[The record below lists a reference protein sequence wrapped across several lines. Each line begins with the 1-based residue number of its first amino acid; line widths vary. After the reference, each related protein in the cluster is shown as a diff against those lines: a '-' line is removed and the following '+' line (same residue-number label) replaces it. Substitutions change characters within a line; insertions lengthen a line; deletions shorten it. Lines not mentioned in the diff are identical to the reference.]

1 MFDCKNPFPHECRC
15 SDEKVLQSNL
25 FELSYHT
32 LHQQCPTVSRHS
44 HGALEAPFIISLGSI
59 TIFPWQK
66 WFIFSWNGHLEFD
79 CSTTSGLTKNQ
90 SIILRAL
97 SKCFLNIDRLGVSS
111 TPPGSLL
118 QCWTFSVKKCFLMP
132 RLSFLRHS
140 LNHSNVSYHWMPGSR
155 AQHLPLPHP
164 FLRNL

>member
-1 MFDCKNPFPHECRC
+1 MSVDVQMKKCCKAICLSFLTTHNTNNVQLCPGTHMGLWKPH
-15 SDEKVLQSNL
+15 
-25 FELSYHT
+25 LSFHWEA
-32 LHQQCPTVSRHS
+32 SASS
-44 HGALEAPFIISLGSI
+44 HG
-59 TIFPWQK
+59 K
-66 WFIFSWNGHLEFD
+66 RDNFSWNGHLEFN
-79 CSTTSGLTKNQ
+79 CSITSGLTKNQ
-90 SIILRAL
+90 STILRAL
-97 SKCFLNIDRLGVSS
+97 TKCFLNFDRLGVSS

-118 QCWTFSVKKCFLMP
+118 QCWTFSAKKCFLTP